1 MLFERPLVE
10 QFEAEG
16 TGEVLGMKLLSH
28 GRDALASNWFLALST
43 ESTTLGMVVDLTVWL
58 ALQVIVDHEGMSPHI
73 STEKGCISLC

>member
-28 GRDALASNWFLALST
+28 GRDALASNWFLALGT

-58 ALQVIVDHEGMSPHI
+58 ALQVIVVTTRECHPTYLQRRDA
-73 STEKGCISLC
+73 